1 MDIVFIIKKMKKPQ
15 KDKYGGPERRR
26 YPRLPGTLV
35 EYFPIGEIAAKKTSF
50 TENISPVG
58 VRLLVDEEIK
68 INALLSLKIYLP
80 GSKDAIEA
88 KGRIVWTRLSSFLS
102 RGKRKHYDLGM
113 EFVEIDESD
122 REKIWQYV
130 AKHLP
135 RH

>member
-1 MDIVFIIKKMKKPQ
+1 MIWN
-15 KDKYGGPERRR
+15 GRERRR
-26 YPRLPGTLV
+26 FPRLPGASV
-35 EYFPIGEIAAKKTSF
+35 EYSILEENTPIKTTF